1 MFQTLT
7 ALTHPQIDPVL
18 ISLGPLQVHWYGV
31 AYVVG
36 ILFGWWYA
44 KKLVNNNALWGSN
57 GSPISELDLDDFLV
71 WAVGGIIL
79 GGRIGYIL
87 FYDLASYI
95 ESPLNIFK
103 VWQGGMSFHG
113 GLAGI
118 TVAMILF
125 AKRRGFSPFSLFDVI
140 AACCGIGLFLGR
152 VANFVNQELFGKV
165 TDVPW
170 AVIFPIMDNQPRHA
184 SQLYEGILEGLV
196 LFILLAILA
205 WRFKKLRTPG
215 FMGGAFIVEYG
226 ISRIFV
232 EFFRIP
238 DQQLGKNGYFF
249 DTDWVTMGMMLSL
262 PIIALGLWA
271 TITAKN
277 RIPAT

>member
-1 MFQTLT
+1 MLTTLS
-7 ALTHPQIDPVL
+7 AFVHPQFDPVM
-18 ISLGPLQVHWYGV
+18 ISLGPLAIHWYGV

-44 KKLVNNNALWGSN
+44 KKLVSNDTLWGSE
-57 GSPISELDLDDFLV
+57 GSPISELDLDDFMV

-95 ESPLNIFK
+95 ENPLNIFK

-118 TVAMILF
+118 ILAMILF
-125 AKRRGFSPFSLFDVI
+125 AKRRGFSPYSLFDVI
-140 AACCGIGLFLGR
+140 AACCGVGLFLGR
-152 VANFVNQELFGKV
+152 VANFINQELFGKV

-170 AVIFPIMDNQPRHA
+170 AVIIPIMDNQPRHA

-196 LFILLAILA
+196 VFVILAILI
-205 WRFKKLRTPG
+205 WRFKKLRQPG
-215 FMGGAFIVEYG
+215 FIGGIFLVGYAVG
-226 ISRIFV
+226 RILV
-232 EFFRIP
+232 EFVRIP
-238 DQQLGKNGYFF
+238 DVQLGYFF
-249 DTDWVTMGMMLSL
+249 GTSWITMGMMLSL
-262 PIIALGLWA
+262 PVIAVGLWGMA
-271 TITAKN
+271 TSRN
-277 RIPAT
+277 RSTET